1 MDALVDD
8 ARLPSIEA
16 FARTADLLLAA
27 GGDPLARRRALAD
40 QQALWGQVVGDIA
53 AAGAAFPEAL
63 RDDLLKLA
71 AIVLGDLEE
80 VEPDIAL
87 HVTVNRA
94 MRDGLADG

>member
-1 MDALVDD
+1 MDALVDE
-8 ARLPSIEA
+8 ARLPSVEA
-16 FARTADLLLAA
+16 FARIADLLLAA
-27 GGDPLARRRALAD
+27 GGDTLARRRALAD
-40 QQALWGQVVGDIA
+40 QQALWGQLVADLA
-53 AAGAAFPEAL
+53 ASGAAFPEGM
-63 RDDLLKLA
+63 RDDLLRLA